1 MVQLSRVRR
10 QAAALALLTST
21 LAACTKITESNQT
34 SNRYGAV
41 NITARSTS
49 ATRASANATGIF
61 FEAFTVAVPNSA
73 LQRTDA
79 CAFAAYDTTSTV
91 TKGVSKAGDQLT
103 LNVGITATSLA
114 FSDALLRYA
123 NATTTPITY
132 NAGEV
137 AVIQIPGATG
147 VFPAATI
154 NVPLAE
160 PVLPSAV
167 TIPAFGTPL
176 AVRWNA
182 SSDTTTAVLL
192 SLRYST
198 TASATLANEQIF
210 CTVRDDGSYDI
221 PSSALTTFL
230 AAPAASRSLQI
241 TRWRTREQQIDAR
254 TVLHIASS
262 LDTIV
267 KFP

>member
-1 MVQLSRVRR
+1 MVNFSGARL
-10 QAAALALLTST
+10 QAAALALLTGT
-21 LAACTKITESNQT
+21 LAACTQITESNQT
-34 SNRYGAV
+34 SNRYGAI
-41 NITARSTS
+41 NITARSTT
-49 ATRASANATGIF
+49 ATRAAANATGIF

-79 CAFAAYDTTSTV
+79 CAFAAYDTTTTAS
-91 TKGVSKAGDQLT
+91 KGVGRAGNELT
-103 LNVGITATSLA
+103 LNVGTTPTSLT

-123 NATTTPITY
+123 NATTNSIAY
-132 NAGEV
+132 SAGET
-137 AVIQIPGATG
+137 AVLQIPGATS
-147 VFPAATI
+147 VFPAASI
-154 NVPLAE
+154 SVPLAE
-160 PVLPSAV
+160 PVLPGAIA
-167 TIPAFGTPL
+167 IPAFGTPL

-230 AAPAASRSLQI
+230 ASPAASRSLQI

-254 TVLHIASS
+254 TILHIASS

-267 KFP
+267 RFP